1 MAQTPARRWWEMS
14 SPRVENL
21 DAANV
26 VAVLP
31 VGAVESHGPHL
42 PVAVDA
48 LLNDA
53 MAQRVADLLPAD
65 APVSILPAI
74 PVGMSEE
81 HIDYPGTLS
90 VEAETLINLWTQLA
104 ASLSRAG
111 VRKLVLLNSHG
122 GQAGVADIVLRRVR
136 IRLGMMIH
144 VVHWFRFPPPDGLF
158 DEDELLHGIHGG
170 EVETSM
176 MLHVRP
182 DLVDM
187 SKAANFVPLGA
198 RMAREHRHLRPT
210 GSAVSMGWKTQD
222 LNPAGAAGNAANADA
237 ERGKLTFEHA
247 ANLAAEAIAE
257 VVKLPLS
264 VLAERRPR

>member
-1 MAQTPARRWWEMS
+1 MS
-14 SPRVENL
+14 TTQVEEL

-53 MAQRVADLLPAD
+53 MAQRVADLLPAG

-81 HIDYPGTLS
+81 HVDFPGTLM
-90 VEAETLINLWTQLA
+90 VQAETLINLWTEIA

-122 GQAGVADIVLRRVR
+122 GQAGVADIVLRHVR
-136 IRLGMMIH
+136 IRQRMMAH

-158 DEDELLHGIHGG
+158 DEDERLYGIHGG

-187 SKAANFVPLGA
+187 SKAANFEPLGA
-198 RMAREHRHLRPT
+198 RMAREYRHLRPT
-210 GSAVSMGWKTQD
+210 GSAVAMGWKTQD

-237 ERGKLTFEHA
+237 ERGKAAFEHA
-247 ANLAAEAIAE
+247 ARLTAEAIAE
-257 VVKLPLS
+257 VVNLPLS
-264 VLAERRPR
+264 VLAERERE

>member
-14 SPRVENL
+14 SPHVEGL
-21 DAANV
+21 DAARV

-42 PVAVDA
+42 PIAVDA

-53 MAQRVADLLPAD
+53 MAKRVADLLPAD
-65 APVSILPAI
+65 LPVSILPAI

-81 HIDYPGTLS
+81 HIDYPGTLM
-90 VEAETLINLWTQLA
+90 VEAETLINLWTELA
-104 ASLSRAG
+104 ASLHRAG
-111 VRKLVLLNSHG
+111 IRKMVLLNSHG

-136 IRLGMMIH
+136 IRLGMMAH
-144 VVHWFRFPPPDGLF
+144 VLHWFRFPPPDGLF
-158 DEDELLHGIHGG
+158 DEDERMHGIHGG
-170 EVETSM
+170 EVETSL

-187 SKAANFVPLGA
+187 AKAADFVPLGA
-198 RMAREHRHLRPT
+198 RMAREYRRLRPT
-210 GSAVSMGWKTQD
+210 GSAVAMGWKTQD
-222 LNPAGAAGNAANADA
+222 LNPAGAAGNAARADA

-247 ANLAAEAIAE
+247 ANLTAEAIAE
-257 VVKLPLS
+257 VVRLPLS
-264 VLAERRPR
+264 VLAERERR